1 MTEGVIP
8 LSDPDITP
16 AELEVV
22 RVALQ
27 QPSLTGGP
35 MVQVFEQAFA
45 AYLGREH
52 AVAFCGGQMA
62 LMMAL
67 KACGVGAGDE
77 VIASPY
83 SYREAV
89 NAIALLGAQP
99 VFSDIDYWSGTLV
112 AEKIEPRL
120 TSRTRA
126 IVGGNPN
133 GHPAAWSSLRKLAEW
148 RGLTLIEDS
157 TEAIGSSYGGALVG
171 TFGDCSVF
179 DFSQPGPISC
189 GEGGMVVTDDP
200 LVAAALRRHRG
211 RRPDQRASVS
221 SGTVVAHQVGM
232 SDIAAALGLAQL
244 QRLDTILAKRK
255 TVEHYYGE
263 YIRSFEGIKPPF
275 VAPEVDEIHW
285 FLYVVH
291 LGTRFTRTSR
301 DAIVDDLLTEQVTAA
316 AYALPLHLRSVYL
329 EAGYKRGDYPM
340 TEKVAERAIAL
351 PFHTHLTESK
361 VAFIA
366 QTLKDASINVGAG
379 AAIYL

>member
-16 AELEVV
+16 AELEAV

-99 VFSDIDYWSGTLV
+99 VFSDIDYWSGALV

-244 QRLDTILAKRK
+244 QRSWPSAR
-255 TVEHYYGE
+255 
-263 YIRSFEGIKPPF
+263 RSNSTTANIFGRSRASNHPSSRQRSM
-275 VAPEVDEIHW
+275 
-285 FLYVVH
+285 
-291 LGTRFTRTSR
+291 RFTGSFTWCISARASPAPAATPLLMICSPSR
-301 DAIVDDLLTEQVTAA
+301 
-316 AYALPLHLRSVYL
+316 
-329 EAGYKRGDYPM
+329 
-340 TEKVAERAIAL
+340 
-351 PFHTHLTESK
+351 
-361 VAFIA
+361 
-366 QTLKDASINVGAG
+366 
-379 AAIYL
+379 